1 MVLKITGFGGC
12 GGGSG
17 GRRTRVGDGGR
28 RRRWPPVG
36 FSFCSRAAAASVRRH
51 AEAGRGRRGLGR
63 GGGGGSPDNYTSCT
77 RRRRISACVAAE
89 LGVDLTKVAAGTR
102 ARSSS
107 AFLAAAQEQAACCS
121 GAVPI
126 DAEAAMDLVLMA
138 ARLMPARE
146 KGLGGGRMNCRRGK
160 GFFHGRIWNF
170 YECCVREV
178 TGGQA
183 PTPTA
188 LAPRVFLAARGF
200 DRARLRVALLGDER
214 PSLVPVPHD
223 TSDKILRGAP
233 VAPVHGG
240 ALLE

>member
-107 AFLAAAQEQAACCS
+107 AFLAAAQEQAAWLTPPPRLGVLCS
-121 GAVPI
+121 
-126 DAEAAMDLVLMA
+126 
-138 ARLMPARE
+138 
-146 KGLGGGRMNCRRGK
+146 
-160 GFFHGRIWNF
+160 
-170 YECCVREV
+170 
-178 TGGQA
+178 
-183 PTPTA
+183 
-188 LAPRVFLAARGF
+188 
-200 DRARLRVALLGDER
+200 
-214 PSLVPVPHD
+214 
-223 TSDKILRGAP
+223 
-233 VAPVHGG
+233 
-240 ALLE
+240 